1 MDVFPNLFKL
11 AWRKNKTIREEL
23 VNQSWTRGLWRM
35 QTIEEMASFVKLWDL
50 VQQVQLT
57 NEPDKIYWR
66 WPADGNYNAK
76 SAYNVQFTGAFSN
89 FSANS
94 IWKAEAEGKHK
105 FFAWLLVQCEILTAD
120 KLAARQWPCNQ
131 ICVLCNQEQE
141 TAAHLIL
148 HCSFALSVW
157 QKMQIWTQQLVQMPI
172 GYSEIIDW
180 WQKELAQLPKKTRR
194 TKAAFM
200 MYGAWNIWKERNRR
214 IFEHKE
220 GSPADVMHEIK
231 TEAQT
236 RILACGGP
244 ELP

>member
-1 MDVFPNLFKL
+1 
-11 AWRKNKTIREEL
+11 
-23 VNQSWTRGLWRM
+23 M

-66 WPADGNYNAK
+66 WTADGNYNAK

-105 FFAWLLVQCEILTAD
+105 FFAWLLVQCKILTAD

-180 WQKELAQLPKKTRR
+180 WQKELEQLPKKTRR

-214 IFEHKE
+214 IF
-220 GSPADVMHEIK
+220 
-231 TEAQT
+231 
-236 RILACGGP
+236 
-244 ELP
+244 

>member
-1 MDVFPNLFKL
+1 MQGQAPMDVFPDLFKL
-11 AWRKNKTIREEL
+11 AWRKNKTVREEL

-66 WPADGNYNAK
+66 WTADGNYNAK

-105 FFAWLLVQCEILTAD
+105 FFAWLLVQCKILTAD

-141 TAAHLIL
+141 IGSAPNPTLQLCTFSMAKNADLDTTA
-148 HCSFALSVW
+148 
-157 QKMQIWTQQLVQMPI
+157 
-172 GYSEIIDW
+172 
-180 WQKELAQLPKKTRR
+180 
-194 TKAAFM
+194 
-200 MYGAWNIWKERNRR
+200 
-214 IFEHKE
+214 
-220 GSPADVMHEIK
+220 GSDADRVFRDH
-231 TEAQT
+231 
-236 RILACGGP
+236 
-244 ELP
+244 

>member
-1 MDVFPNLFKL
+1 MNRIKYIGDGQQMEIITLNLHTMCNSQELSVTSVQTLFGKL
-11 AWRKNKTIREEL
+11 RQKENT
-23 VNQSWTRGLWRM
+23 S
-35 QTIEEMASFVKLWDL
+35 
-50 VQQVQLT
+50 
-57 NEPDKIYWR
+57 
-66 WPADGNYNAK
+66 
-76 SAYNVQFTGAFSN
+76 
-89 FSANS
+89 
-94 IWKAEAEGKHK
+94 
-105 FFAWLLVQCEILTAD
+105 FFAWLLVQCKILTAD

-172 GYSEIIDW
+172 GYSKIIDW

-214 IFEHKE
+214 IF
-220 GSPADVMHEIK
+220 
-231 TEAQT
+231 
-236 RILACGGP
+236 
-244 ELP
+244 